1 MAIPNPN
8 KRIRAEEEAGEG
20 IDRLSSLPDEIL
32 THIISLMEDPKA
44 SVQTSALATRWRHLW
59 KQVPRLIIDS
69 ESFTVSTFP
78 RYIDDLLS
86 SRSDDSSVDELWFF
100 LSGFQLDEHLFD
112 KVLKYSAS
120 HGLQHLLFVGNGS
133 YDDVV
138 KADSIGLISNNLK
151 SLLLEIV
158 APKLKSF
165 DYSDEWN
172 SPTLFNL
179 SLPLLDHAELC
190 LPEIAIAENNKK
202 EMADSFVSL
211 LRGLRNA
218 SSLYLYNSFFQV
230 LTENYE
236 FLANQACPFTRLKS
250 LQVQT
255 YFGSVPLVVPYQV
268 MSYFLNRSSSNEPR
282 YIEFVPYKN

>member
-1 MAIPNPN
+1 
-8 KRIRAEEEAGEG
+8 
-20 IDRLSSLPDEIL
+20 
-32 THIISLMEDPKA
+32 MEDPKA

-151 SLLLEIV
+151 SLLVRRAVIGTGYGSCDFRKLTTLDLDECLLPCGAESDLDPFANCLFLE
-158 APKLKSF
+158 KL
-165 DYSDEWN
+165 
-172 SPTLFNL
+172 
-179 SLPLLDHAELC
+179 
-190 LPEIAIAENNKK
+190 
-202 EMADSFVSL
+202 
-211 LRGLRNA
+211 G
-218 SSLYLYNSFFQV
+218 
-230 LTENYE
+230 
-236 FLANQACPFTRLKS
+236 
-250 LQVQT
+250 
-255 YFGSVPLVVPYQV
+255 
-268 MSYFLNRSSSNEPR
+268 
-282 YIEFVPYKN
+282 